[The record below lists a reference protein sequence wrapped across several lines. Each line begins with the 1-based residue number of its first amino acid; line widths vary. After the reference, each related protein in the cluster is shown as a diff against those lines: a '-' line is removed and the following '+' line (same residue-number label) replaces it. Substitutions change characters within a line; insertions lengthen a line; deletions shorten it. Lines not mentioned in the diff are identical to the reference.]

1 MIHPADPP
9 PPTPEPLETPLAPIP
24 IVEDVRGAT
33 SAEYAFLLLLVVA
46 AVALGLSA
54 VGASTSAVLT
64 TASTSI

>member
-1 MIHPADPP
+1 MNLIR
-9 PPTPEPLETPLAPIP
+9 LQWL
-24 IVEDVRGAT
+24 IVLKIF
-33 SAEYAFLLLLVVA
+33 AFLLLLVVA